1 MALYKDMMWFGN
13 RNYMQWVR
21 APQINYDSSKRG
33 YASTAT
39 FLNGGAFVKRSATA
53 AKGYNFTWTLKNRD
67 EVRAI
72 NDYADGVFG
81 PGAVYFLDPFAMDK
95 NLLPQFWAVP
105 SLASLDAPLLAGMY
119 DEDRPSILPT
129 TPNANGYP
137 FNTAIYTLTA
147 GLHFSQ
153 VWLPCPPGYSLWFGA
168 HGSATGTAGVIVT
181 PTTGPNTVGDI
192 VSVPLLAESDITRV
206 NTQINGDAYSGAL
219 LSFSGVGTLNLS
231 GLMAQCFPNG
241 TTPPLGGF
249 VSGQGHSGCSFV
261 EEPTLTNY
269 SVGIDR
275 AGIVANLV
283 ETEGWL

>member
-81 PGAVYFLDPFAMDK
+81 PGALYFLDPFAMDK

-119 DEDRPSILPT
+119 DDDRPSILPT
-129 TPNANGYP
+129 TPNANAYP
-137 FNTAIYTLTA
+137 FNTATYTLTS
-147 GLHFSQ
+147 GVHLSQ

-168 HGSATGTAGVIVT
+168 HGSATGTAGVTVT
-181 PTTGPNTVGDI
+181 PTTGPNTVGS
-192 VSVPLLAESDITRV
+192 VLPVPLLAESDITRV
-206 NTQINGDAYSGAL
+206 NTQINGDVYNGAL
-219 LSFSGVGTLNLS
+219 LSLSGVGTLKLS
-231 GLMAQCFPNG
+231 GLMAQCFRNG

-249 VSGQGHSGCSFV
+249 ISGQGHSGCSFV

-269 SVGIDR
+269 SAGIDR
-275 AGIVANLV
+275 AGIVANLI

>member
-1 MALYKDMMWFGN
+1 MALYNDRMWFGN
-13 RNYMQWVR
+13 RNYMQWIK

-67 EVRAI
+67 EIRAI
-72 NDYADGVFG
+72 NDYADGVYG
-81 PGAVYFLDPFAMDK
+81 PGPIYFLDPFAMDK

-105 SLASLDAPLLAGMY
+105 ALANIDAPLLVGEY
-119 DEDRPSILPT
+119 DEDRPSALQT
-129 TPNANGYP
+129 TPNSNGYP
-137 FNTAIYTLTA
+137 YLTAILNVASTMALNTI
-147 GLHFSQ
+147 
-153 VWLPCPPGYSLWFGA
+153 WLPVPNGYTLWFGA
-168 HGSATGTAGVIVT
+168 HGTATGTAGVQVT
-181 PTTGPNTVGDI
+181 PTTGPTSVDAAI
-192 VSVPLLAESDITRV
+192 SVPLLSVNTTQRV
-206 NTQINGDAYSGAL
+206 NVSVQGGTYTGAIISLAGD
-219 LSFSGVGTLNLS
+219 GVLNLS
-231 GLMAQCFPNG
+231 GMMAQVFPTG

-269 SVGIDR
+269 SVGLDR

-283 ETEGWL
+283 ETEGWV